1 MANVCRV
8 RSSRVK
14 TGLLV
19 CGEVSRWR
27 DTVEQATTAE
37 ALGYDSAWVAEHH
50 FLEDSYG
57 PAPLVNIAGLAE
69 ITERLTLGSA
79 VLLPAFYHPVRLAE
93 ETALIQNMTGG
104 RFVCG
109 LGLGYRHEEF
119 DAFGADRSKR
129 RDYLEETLQLLPR
142 LWSEDGVSF
151 AGEVFEIADVTV
163 TPRPDPTPPIWVG
176 GWVDS
181 AIDRAA
187 RLADA
192 WFPGPTADLAKLK
205 TAYASYDEALEREGR
220 SPQDRPL
227 IREMWVGSSEA
238 EIEVGRSQLTRM
250 YEDEYKSWGQE
261 NVGDGD
267 VLVDRAIVGSP
278 AQVAEELARW
288 RDELG
293 FDHIVGRM
301 HIHGMDQSAVLR
313 SMELFAEQVRPA
325 LGG

>member
-1 MANVCRV
+1 M
-8 RSSRVK
+8 K
-14 TGLLV
+14 TGLLI

-37 ALGYDSAWVAEHH
+37 ALGYDSAWIAEHH

-57 PAPLVNIAGLAE
+57 PSPLVNIAGLAE
-69 ITERLTLGSA
+69 ITERLVLGPA

-119 DAFGADRSKR
+119 AAFGADRSKR
-129 RDYLEETLQLLPR
+129 RNYLEETIKLLPR
-142 LWSEDGVSF
+142 LWTEDAVTF
-151 AGEVFEIADVTV
+151 KGEVYDIEDVTV
-163 TPRPDPTPPIWVG
+163 TPRPNPAPPIWVG
-176 GWVDS
+176 GWVES

-205 TAYASYDEALEREGR
+205 SAYAYYDSALEREGKVA
-220 SPQDRPL
+220 QERPL
-227 IREMWVGSSEA
+227 IREMWVGATES
-238 EIEVGRSQLTRM
+238 EIEVGRSQLTHM
-250 YEDEYKSWGQE
+250 YEGEYKSWGQE
-261 NVGDGD
+261 NVGEGD
-267 VLVDRAIVGSP
+267 VLADRAIVGSP
-278 AQVAEELARW
+278 AQVAEEVQRW
-288 RDELG
+288 QAELD
-293 FDHIVGRM
+293 FDHLVGRM
-301 HIHGMDQSAVLR
+301 HIHGMDQKAVLR

-325 LGG
+325 IGG